1 MDADVRG
8 RCRQVPLQDML
19 ALLAAID
26 ASGNIAGA
34 CRACGLSYRH
44 AWGVLRRFEGIFGTA
59 LLITNRRQGTQLSPF
74 AQRLRC
80 GPTGASRFRL
90 MPTLESMASELQE
103 ELARLLPESGP
114 HLRLHASHGFAVE
127 SLMQRMGGGAGLS
140 CAIAPRSR
148 RWPR

>member
-34 CRACGLSYRH
+34 AAPADQPYRH

-59 LLITNRRQGTQLSPF
+59 
-74 AQRLRC
+74 RC
-80 GPTGASRFRL
+80 
-90 MPTLESMASELQE
+90 
-103 ELARLLPESGP
+103 
-114 HLRLHASHGFAVE
+114 
-127 SLMQRMGGGAGLS
+127 
-140 CAIAPRSR
+140 
-148 RWPR
+148 